1 MSEKTLIDRIVL
13 ADEQGHL
20 QGKPLESVRG
30 AVAEAVPPA
39 VAAEVAKLPKPAPS
53 AETNPVKIVAGGSIP
68 ALADGEQERAFMV
81 TAQAT
86 APDGVTWLGEVPGS
100 SFRGLVVLRRV
111 SDGTVL
117 GVSRS
122 TEHSNTS
129 VVPTAPTPQPTPA
142 ALARPTVTT
151 TAAAGSVTVSWA
163 PVAGA
168 ESYEVQVDTG
178 APVLAASPHTFT
190 PAAANGTVK
199 VRAVRGSERGP
210 WGIALYT
217 AAVAMTEPAVTGYV
231 PTWSHGGWIEVN
243 KSLAQ
248 YFKAEGAQVTGW
260 EYPRNSQTWEPV
272 PSSDTAHYKQ
282 QPADKIL
289 VAPGAKIESEG
300 DKVIITTAQPMG
312 VGDAIGLDPGEGLF
326 GKMRFKVIDRAGTPT
341 YMCDQHPP
349 IPEADGRFAS
359 GRWDSAPVQAGD
371 KLEIMH
377 GPDNYMIGTV
387 IRATGDRVKVYGFKV
402 NDWTK
407 TRLIWHGWHW
417 ESGSA
422 TLSKKAA

>member
-39 VAAEVAKLPKPAPS
+39 VAAEVAKLPKPA
-53 AETNPVKIVAGGSIP
+53 AADVRPVEVVAGGSIP
-68 ALADGEQERAFMV
+68 ALAEVEQERAFMV

-86 APDGVTWLGEVPGS
+86 APDGVTWIGEAPS
-100 SFRGLVVLRRV
+100 AAFRGLVVLRRV

-122 TEHSNTS
+122 TEHSSTP
-129 VVPTAPTPQPTPA
+129 VAPPAPTPA

-151 TAAAGSVTVSWA
+151 TAAAGAVTARWE

-168 ESYEVQVDTG
+168 DSYEIQVDTG
-178 APVLAASPHTFT
+178 APAPATSPHTFT
-190 PAAANGTVK
+190 PTAANGTVK
-199 VRAVRGSERGP
+199 VRAVRGSEHGP

-217 AAVAMTEPAVTGYV
+217 ASVAMAESAVTGYAT
-231 PTWSHGGWIEVN
+231 TWAHGGWIEVN

-248 YFKAEGAQVTGW
+248 YFKAEGATVTGW

-289 VAPGAKIESEG
+289 VAQGVKIESEG
-300 DKVIITTAQPMG
+300 DKVVIATAKPMG
-312 VGDAIGLDPGEGLF
+312 PGDAIGLDLGNAP
-326 GKMRFKVIDRAGTPT
+326 MRFKVVDRAGTPT
-341 YMCDQHPP
+341 YTCEQRPP

-359 GRWDSAPVQAGD
+359 GRWDSAPVQDGD
-371 KLEIMH
+371 KLEISH
-377 GPDNYMIGTV
+377 GPDSYIVGTV
-387 IRATGDRVKVYGFKV
+387 IRANGDRVKIYGFKV
-402 NDWTK
+402 SDWST

-422 TLSKKAA
+422 TLSKAA

>member
-1 MSEKTLIDRIVL
+1 MAEASKVVFDRLVI

-20 QGKPLESVRG
+20 QGKPMEGVTAAITA
-30 AVAEAVPPA
+30 AVAEALAKRPVPNQPA
-39 VAAEVAKLPKPAPS
+39 DARPVEVI
-53 AETNPVKIVAGGSIP
+53 TGGSIP
-68 ALADGEQERAFMV
+68 ALAEGEQERAFMV

-86 APDGVTWLGEVPGS
+86 APDGVTWLDGEAPS
-100 SFRGLVVLRRV
+100 ASFRGLVVLRRV

-122 TEHSNTS
+122 TEASTAP
-129 VVPTAPTPQPTPA
+129 VVPPTPTPQPVPN

-151 TAAAGSVTVSWA
+151 TAAAGSVTAHWE

-168 ESYEVQVDTG
+168 DSYEVQVDTG
-178 APVLAASPHTFT
+178 EPALAASPHTFT
-190 PAAANGTVK
+190 PTAAEGTVK

-210 WGIALYT
+210 WGIALY
-217 AAVAMTEPAVTGYV
+217 AASVAMTESAVTGYV
-231 PTWSHGGWIEVN
+231 ATWAHNGWIDVN
-243 KSLAQ
+243 KSLSQ
-248 YFKAEGAQVTGW
+248 YFRADGATVTGW

-272 PSSDTAHYKQ
+272 PASDTAHYKQ

-289 VAPGAKIESEG
+289 FASGVKIENEG

-312 VGDAIGLDPGEGLF
+312 VGDAIGLDTGGGIY
-326 GKMRFKVIDRAGTPT
+326 GKMRFKVIDRAGNLT

-349 IPEADGRFAS
+349 VPEGADTYTS
-359 GRWDSAPVQAGD
+359 GRWDSAPVHAGD
-371 KLEIMH
+371 KLEIVH

-387 IRATGDRVKVYGFKV
+387 IRANGERVKIYGFRV
-402 NDWTK
+402 SDWST

-422 TLSKKAA
+422 TLSKAA

>member
-30 AVAEAVPPA
+30 VVAEAVPPA

-68 ALADGEQERAFMV
+68 ALAEGEQERAFMI
-81 TAQAT
+81 TAPAT
-86 APDGVTWLGEVPGS
+86 APDGVTWLGGEVPS
-100 SFRGLVVLRRV
+100 TAFRGLVVLCRV

-122 TEHSNTS
+122 TEHSSTP
-129 VVPTAPTPQPTPA
+129 VVPPAPTPA

-151 TAAAGSVTVSWA
+151 TAAAGAVTARWE

-168 ESYEVQVDTG
+168 DSYEVQVDTG
-178 APVLAASPHTFT
+178 APALAASPHTFT
-190 PAAANGTVK
+190 PSAANGTVK
-199 VRAVRGSERGP
+199 VRAVRGSEHGP

-217 AAVAMTEPAVTGYV
+217 ASVAMAESAVTGYAT
-231 PTWSHGGWIEVN
+231 TWAHNGWIEVN
-243 KSLAQ
+243 KSLSQ
-248 YFKAEGAQVTGW
+248 YFKAEGATVTGW

-272 PSSDTAHYKQ
+272 PSSDTARYQ
-282 QPADKIL
+282 PQPADKIL
-289 VAPGAKIESEG
+289 VAAGVKIENEG
-300 DKVIITTAQPMG
+300 EKVLITTAKPMG
-312 VGDAIGLDPGEGLF
+312 PGDAIGLDKSEAYGTL
-326 GKMRFKVIDRAGTPT
+326 RFKVIDRGGTPT
-341 YMCDQHPP
+341 YICNQYPP
-349 IPEADGRFAS
+349 IPEANGQFPS
-359 GRWDSAPVQAGD
+359 GRWDSAPVQEGD
-371 KLEIMH
+371 QLEIMH

-387 IRATGDRVKVYGFKV
+387 IRATGDRVKIYGFKV
-402 NDWTK
+402 DDWTK
-407 TRLIWHGWHW
+407 TRLVWHGWHW

>member
-20 QGKPLESVRG
+20 QGKPLEGVTAAITV
-30 AVAEAVPPA
+30 AVAEELAKRPEPSQQVEARP
-39 VAAEVAKLPKPAPS
+39 VEV
-53 AETNPVKIVAGGSIP
+53 VAGGSIP

-81 TAQAT
+81 TAQAV
-86 APDGVTWLGEVPGS
+86 APGGVTWLGEAPGEA
-100 SFRGLVVLRRV
+100 FRGLVVLRRV

-122 TEHSNTS
+122 TESSDTP
-129 VVPTAPTPQPTPA
+129 VVPPAPNPQPTPA

-151 TAAAGSVTVSWA
+151 TAAAGSVTASWE

-168 ESYEVQVDTG
+168 DSYEVQVDTG
-178 APVLAASPHTFT
+178 APALATSPHTFT

-210 WGIALYT
+210 WGIAVYA
-217 AAVAMTEPAVTGYV
+217 AAVAQTESAVTGYAT
-231 PTWSHGGWIEVN
+231 TWAHNGWIEVN

-248 YFKAEGAQVTGW
+248 YFKAEGATVTGW

-272 PSSDTAHYKQ
+272 PASDTAHYKP

-289 VAPGAKIESEG
+289 VAQGVKIENEG
-300 DKVIITTAQPMG
+300 DKVLITTAKPMG
-312 VGDAIGLDPGEGLF
+312 PGDAIGLDKSENYGTL
-326 GKMRFKVIDRAGTPT
+326 RFKVIDRAGTPT
-341 YMCDQHPP
+341 YICDQHPP
-349 IPEADGRFAS
+349 IPEANGQFPS
-359 GRWDSAPVQAGD
+359 GRWDSAPVQEGD
-371 KLEIMH
+371 QLEIMH

-387 IRATGDRVKVYGFKV
+387 IRTAGDRVKIYGFKV
-402 NDWTK
+402 DDWTK
-407 TRLIWHGWHW
+407 TRLVWHGWHW

>member
-30 AVAEAVPPA
+30 VVAEAVPPA

-68 ALADGEQERAFMV
+68 ALAEGEQERAFMV

-86 APDGVTWLGEVPGS
+86 APDGVTWIGEAPS
-100 SFRGLVVLRRV
+100 AAFRGLVVLRRV

-122 TEHSNTS
+122 TEHSSTP
-129 VVPTAPTPQPTPA
+129 VVPPAPTPQPVPN

-151 TAAAGSVTVSWA
+151 TAVTGSVTAHWE

-168 ESYEVQVDTG
+168 DSYEIQVDTG
-178 APVLAASPHTFT
+178 APALATSPHTFT
-190 PAAANGTVK
+190 PTAANGTVK
-199 VRAVRGSERGP
+199 VRAVRGSEHGP

-217 AAVAMTEPAVTGYV
+217 ASVAMAESAVTGYAT
-231 PTWSHGGWIEVN
+231 TWSHGGWIEVN

-248 YFKAEGAQVTGW
+248 YFKAEGATVTGW

-272 PSSDTAHYKQ
+272 PASDTAHYKQ

-289 VAPGAKIESEG
+289 VAQGVKIEFEG
-300 DKVIITTAQPMG
+300 DKVVIATAKPMG
-312 VGDAIGLDPGEGLF
+312 TGDAIGLDLGNAP
-326 GKMRFKVIDRAGTPT
+326 MRFKVVDRAGTPT
-341 YMCDQHPP
+341 YTCEQRPP

-359 GRWDSAPVQAGD
+359 GRWDSAPVQDGD
-371 KLEIMH
+371 KLEISH
-377 GPDNYMIGTV
+377 GPDSYIVGTV
-387 IRATGDRVKVYGFKV
+387 IRANGDRVKVYGFKV
-402 NDWTK
+402 SDWST

-422 TLSKKAA
+422 TLSKAA

>member
-1 MSEKTLIDRIVL
+1 MSNEKTVFDRLVI

-20 QGKPLESVRG
+20 QGKPLEGVTAAITA
-30 AVAEAVPPA
+30 AVAEELAKRPEPSRPA
-39 VAAEVAKLPKPAPS
+39 DARPVEV
-53 AETNPVKIVAGGSIP
+53 VAGGSIP
-68 ALADGEQERAFMV
+68 ALAEGEQERAFMV

-86 APDGVTWLGEVPGS
+86 APDGVTWLGEAPS
-100 SFRGLVVLRRV
+100 AAFRGLVVLRRV

-122 TEHSNTS
+122 TDNSNTP
-129 VVPTAPTPQPTPA
+129 VVPPAPTPQPTPA

-151 TAAAGSVTVSWA
+151 TAAAGAVTARWE

-178 APVLAASPHTFT
+178 EPTAASSPHTFT
-190 PAAANGTVK
+190 PAAANGAVK

-210 WGIALYT
+210 WGIAVYA
-217 AAVAMTEPAVTGYV
+217 AAVAQTESAVTGYAT
-231 PTWSHGGWIEVN
+231 TWAHNGWIEVN
-243 KSLAQ
+243 KSLSQ
-248 YFKAEGAQVTGW
+248 YFKAEGATVTGW

-272 PSSDTAHYKQ
+272 PVSDTARYKQ

-289 VAPGAKIESEG
+289 VASGVKIENEG
-300 DKVIITTAQPMG
+300 DKVIITTTQPMG
-312 VGDAIGLDPGEGLF
+312 PGDAIGLDKSENYGTL
-326 GKMRFKVIDRAGTPT
+326 RFKVIDRAGTLT
-341 YMCDQHPP
+341 YVCDQHPP
-349 IPEADGRFAS
+349 IPEANGQFPS

-387 IRATGDRVKVYGFKV
+387 IRAGGDRVKIYGFKV
-402 NDWTK
+402 DDWSK

>member
-1 MSEKTLIDRIVL
+1 MSNEKTVFDRLVI

-20 QGKPLESVRG
+20 QGKPLEGVTAAITA
-30 AVAEAVPPA
+30 AVAEELAKRPEPSRPA
-39 VAAEVAKLPKPAPS
+39 DARPVEVI
-53 AETNPVKIVAGGSIP
+53 TGGFIP
-68 ALADGEQERAFMV
+68 ALAEGEQERAFMV

-86 APDGVTWLGEVPGS
+86 APDGVTWLGGEAPGAA
-100 SFRGLVVLRRV
+100 FRGLVVLRRV
-111 SDGTVL
+111 SDGTIL

-122 TEHSNTS
+122 TEHSNTT
-129 VVPTAPTPQPTPA
+129 VVPPAPTPQPTPA

-168 ESYEVQVDTG
+168 ESYEVQVDT
-178 APVLAASPHTFT
+178 ATPALAASPHTFT
-190 PAAANGTVK
+190 PTAAEGTVK

-210 WGIALYT
+210 WGIAVYA
-217 AAVAMTEPAVTGYV
+217 AAVTQTESAVTGYAT
-231 PTWSHGGWIEVN
+231 TWAHNGWIEVN
-243 KSLAQ
+243 KSLSQ
-248 YFKAEGAQVTGW
+248 YFKAEGATATGW

-289 VAPGAKIESEG
+289 VAQGVKIENEG
-300 DKVIITTAQPMG
+300 DKVLITTAQPMG
-312 VGDAIGLDPGEGLF
+312 VGDAIGLDTGEGLY
-326 GKMRFKVIDRAGTPT
+326 GKMRFKVIDSAGTPT

-349 IPEADGRFAS
+349 VPEADGRFAA
-359 GRWDSAPVQAGD
+359 GRWDSAPVQDGD
-371 KLEIMH
+371 KLEISH
-377 GPDNYMIGTV
+377 GPDNYIVGTV
-387 IRATGDRVKVYGFKV
+387 IRANGDRVKIYGFKV
-402 NDWTK
+402 RDWSK

-422 TLSKKAA
+422 TISKKAA

>member
-30 AVAEAVPPA
+30 VVAEAVPPA

-68 ALADGEQERAFMV
+68 ALAEGEQERAFMV

-86 APDGVTWLGEVPGS
+86 APDGVTWIGEAPS
-100 SFRGLVVLRRV
+100 AAFRGLVVLRRV

-122 TEHSNTS
+122 TEHSSTP
-129 VVPTAPTPQPTPA
+129 VVPPAPTPA

-151 TAAAGSVTVSWA
+151 TAAAGAVTARWE

-168 ESYEVQVDTG
+168 DSYEIQVDTG
-178 APVLAASPHTFT
+178 APAPAASPHTFT
-190 PAAANGTVK
+190 PTAANGTVK
-199 VRAVRGSERGP
+199 VRAVRGSEHGP

-217 AAVAMTEPAVTGYV
+217 ASVAMAESAVTGYAM
-231 PTWSHGGWIEVN
+231 TWSHGGWIEVN

-248 YFKAEGAQVTGW
+248 YFKAEGATVTGW

-289 VAPGAKIESEG
+289 VAQGVKIESEG
-300 DKVIITTAQPMG
+300 DKVVITTAKPMG
-312 VGDAIGLDPGEGLF
+312 PGDAIGLDLGNTP
-326 GKMRFKVIDRAGTPT
+326 MRFKVVDRAGTPT
-341 YMCDQHPP
+341 YTCEQRPP

-359 GRWDSAPVQAGD
+359 GRWDSAPVQDGD
-371 KLEIMH
+371 KLEISH
-377 GPDNYMIGTV
+377 GPDNYIVGTV
-387 IRATGDRVKVYGFKV
+387 IRANGDRAKIYGFKV
-402 NDWTK
+402 NDWST

-422 TLSKKAA
+422 TLSKAA

>member
-68 ALADGEQERAFMV
+68 ALAEGEQERAFMV

-86 APDGVTWLGEVPGS
+86 APDGVTWIGEAPS
-100 SFRGLVVLRRV
+100 AAFRGLVVLRRV

-122 TEHSNTS
+122 TEHSSTP
-129 VVPTAPTPQPTPA
+129 VVPPAPTPQPVPN

-151 TAAAGSVTVSWA
+151 TAVTGSVTAHWE

-168 ESYEVQVDTG
+168 DSYEIQVDTG
-178 APVLAASPHTFT
+178 APALATSPHTFT
-190 PAAANGTVK
+190 PTAANGTVK
-199 VRAVRGSERGP
+199 VRAVRGSEHGP

-217 AAVAMTEPAVTGYV
+217 ASVAMAESAVTGYAT
-231 PTWSHGGWIEVN
+231 TWAHGGWIEVN

-248 YFKAEGAQVTGW
+248 YFKAEGATVTGW

-272 PSSDTAHYKQ
+272 PASDTAHYKQ

-289 VAPGAKIESEG
+289 VAQGVKIEFEG
-300 DKVIITTAQPMG
+300 DKVVIATAKPMG
-312 VGDAIGLDPGEGLF
+312 PGDAIGLDLGNAP
-326 GKMRFKVIDRAGTPT
+326 MRFKVVDRAGTPT
-341 YMCDQHPP
+341 YTCEQRPP

-359 GRWDSAPVQAGD
+359 GRWDSAPVQDGD
-371 KLEIMH
+371 KLEISH
-377 GPDNYMIGTV
+377 GPDSYIVGTV
-387 IRATGDRVKVYGFKV
+387 IRANSDRVKVYGFKV
-402 NDWTK
+402 SDWST

-422 TLSKKAA
+422 TLSKAA

>member
-1 MSEKTLIDRIVL
+1 MSNEKTVFDRLII

-20 QGKPLESVRG
+20 QGKPLEGVTAAITA
-30 AVAEAVPPA
+30 AVAEELAKRPEPSQPVEAHP
-39 VAAEVAKLPKPAPS
+39 VEVI
-53 AETNPVKIVAGGSIP
+53 TGGSIP
-68 ALADGEQERAFMV
+68 ALAEGEQERAFMV
-81 TAQAT
+81 TAQAV
-86 APDGVTWLGEVPGS
+86 APDGVTWLGSEAPGAA
-100 SFRGLVVLRRV
+100 FRGLVVLRRV
-111 SDGTVL
+111 SDGTIL

-122 TEHSNTS
+122 TEHSNTP
-129 VVPTAPTPQPTPA
+129 VAPPAPNPQPIPA

-151 TAAAGSVTVSWA
+151 TAAAGSVTASWE

-178 APVLAASPHTFT
+178 APAMASSPHTFT
-190 PAAANGTVK
+190 PTAANGTVK

-210 WGIALYT
+210 WGIAVYA
-217 AAVAMTEPAVTGYV
+217 AAVAQAESAVTGYAT
-231 PTWSHGGWIEVN
+231 TWAHNGWIEVN
-243 KSLAQ
+243 KSLSQ
-248 YFKAEGAQVTGW
+248 YFKAEGATVTGW

-272 PSSDTAHYKQ
+272 PPSDTAHYKP

-289 VAPGAKIESEG
+289 VASGAKIENEG
-300 DKVIITTAQPMG
+300 DKVIITTAHSMG
-312 VGDAIGLDPGEGLF
+312 VGDAIGLDTGDGLY

-349 IPEADGRFAS
+349 VPEAAGNYAS

-371 KLEIMH
+371 KLEISH

-387 IRATGDRVKVYGFKV
+387 IRANGDRVKVYGFKV
-402 NDWTK
+402 SDWSA

-422 TLSKKAA
+422 TISKKAA

>member
-20 QGKPLESVRG
+20 QGKPLEGVTAAIAA
-30 AVAEAVPPA
+30 AVAEELAKRPEPSQPVETRP
-39 VAAEVAKLPKPAPS
+39 VEVV
-53 AETNPVKIVAGGSIP
+53 TGGSIP
-68 ALADGEQERAFMV
+68 ALAESEQERAFMV
-81 TAQAT
+81 TAQAA
-86 APDGVTWLGEVPGS
+86 APDGVTWLGGAPGAA
-100 SFRGLVVLRRV
+100 FRGLVVLRRV

-122 TEHSNTS
+122 TEHSNTP
-129 VVPTAPTPQPTPA
+129 VVPPAPNPQPIPA

-151 TAAAGSVTVSWA
+151 TAAAGSVTASWE
-163 PVAGA
+163 PLSGA

-178 APVLAASPHTFT
+178 EPATASSPHTFT
-190 PAAANGTVK
+190 PTAANGTVK
-199 VRAVRGSERGP
+199 VRAVRGSEHGP
-210 WGIALYT
+210 WGIAVYA
-217 AAVAMTEPAVTGYV
+217 AAVAQTESVVTGYAT
-231 PTWSHGGWIEVN
+231 TWAHNGWIEVN
-243 KSLAQ
+243 KSLSQ
-248 YFKAEGAQVTGW
+248 YFKAEGATVTGW

-272 PSSDTAHYKQ
+272 PASDTARYKP

-289 VAPGAKIESEG
+289 VASGVKIENEG
-300 DKVIITTAQPMG
+300 DNVIITTAKPMG
-312 VGDAIGLDPGEGLF
+312 PGDAIGLDKSENYGTL
-326 GKMRFKVIDRAGTPT
+326 RFKVIDRGGTPT
-341 YMCDQHPP
+341 YICDQHPP
-349 IPEADGRFAS
+349 IPEANGQFPS

-387 IRATGDRVKVYGFKV
+387 IRATGDRVKIYGFKV
-402 NDWTK
+402 DDWTK

>member
-1 MSEKTLIDRIVL
+1 MAENKVVFDRLVI

-20 QGKPLESVRG
+20 QGKPLEGVTSAITA
-30 AVAEAVPPA
+30 AVAEELAKRPEPSRPA
-39 VAAEVAKLPKPAPS
+39 DARPVEV
-53 AETNPVKIVAGGSIP
+53 IAGGSIP
-68 ALADGEQERAFMV
+68 ALAEGEQERAFMV

-122 TEHSNTS
+122 TEHSNTP

-217 AAVAMTEPAVTGYV
+217 AAVAMTESAVTGYV

-289 VAPGAKIESEG
+289 VAPGVKIESEG
-300 DKVIITTAQPMG
+300 DKVVIATAKPMG
-312 VGDAIGLDPGEGLF
+312 PGDAIGLDLGNTP
-326 GKMRFKVIDRAGTPT
+326 MRFKVVDRAGTPT
-341 YMCDQHPP
+341 YTCEQRPP

-359 GRWDSAPVQAGD
+359 GRWDSAPVQDGD
-371 KLEIMH
+371 KLEISH
-377 GPDNYMIGTV
+377 GPDNYIVGTV
-387 IRATGDRVKVYGFKV
+387 IRSNGDRVKIYGFKV
-402 NDWTK
+402 SDWSA

>member
-1 MSEKTLIDRIVL
+1 MAEDKVVFDRLVI

-20 QGKPLESVRG
+20 QGKPLEGVTAAITA
-30 AVAEAVPPA
+30 AVAEELAKRPEPSRPA
-39 VAAEVAKLPKPAPS
+39 DTRPVEVI
-53 AETNPVKIVAGGSIP
+53 TGGSIP
-68 ALADGEQERAFMV
+68 ALAAGEQERAFMV

-86 APDGVTWLGEVPGS
+86 APEGVTWLGGEAPGAA
-100 SFRGLVVLRRV
+100 FRGLVVLRRV

-122 TEHSNTS
+122 TEHSNTP
-129 VVPTAPTPQPTPA
+129 VVPPAPTPQPTPA

-151 TAAAGSVTVSWA
+151 TAVAGSVTVSWA

-178 APVLAASPHTFT
+178 EPSIAASPHTFT
-190 PAAANGTVK
+190 PAAAEGTVK

-210 WGIALYT
+210 WGIALY
-217 AAVAMTEPAVTGYV
+217 AASGAMTESAVTGYV
-231 PTWSHGGWIEVN
+231 STWSHGGWIEVN

-248 YFKAEGAQVTGW
+248 YFKAEGEQVTGW

-289 VAPGAKIESEG
+289 VAQGVKIENEG
-300 DKVIITTAQPMG
+300 DKVIITTAKPMG
-312 VGDAIGLDPGEGLF
+312 PGDAIGLDLGNMP
-326 GKMRFKVIDRAGTPT
+326 MRFKVVDRAGTPT
-341 YMCDQHPP
+341 YTCEQRPP

-359 GRWDSAPVQAGD
+359 GRWDSAPVQDGD
-371 KLEIMH
+371 KLEISH
-377 GPDNYMIGTV
+377 GPDNYIVGTV
-387 IRATGDRVKVYGFKV
+387 IRANGDRVKIYGFKV
-402 NDWTK
+402 SDWST

>member
-20 QGKPLESVRG
+20 QGKPLEGVTAAITA
-30 AVAEAVPPA
+30 AVAEELAKRPEPSQPA
-39 VAAEVAKLPKPAPS
+39 EARPVEVV
-53 AETNPVKIVAGGSIP
+53 TGGSIP
-68 ALADGEQERAFMV
+68 ALAEGEQERAFMV
-81 TAQAT
+81 TAQAV
-86 APDGVTWLGEVPGS
+86 APGGVTWLGEAPGEA
-100 SFRGLVVLRRV
+100 FRGLVVLRRV
-111 SDGTVL
+111 SDGTIL

-122 TEHSNTS
+122 TEHSNTP
-129 VVPTAPTPQPTPA
+129 VMPPAPTPQPTPA

-151 TAAAGSVTVSWA
+151 TAAAGAVTARWE

-168 ESYEVQVDTG
+168 DSYEVQVDTG
-178 APVLAASPHTFT
+178 APALAASPHTFT

-210 WGIALYT
+210 WGIAVYA
-217 AAVAMTEPAVTGYV
+217 AAVTQTESAVTGYAT
-231 PTWSHGGWIEVN
+231 TWAHNGWIEVN
-243 KSLAQ
+243 KSLSQ
-248 YFKAEGAQVTGW
+248 YFKAEGATVTGW

-272 PSSDTAHYKQ
+272 PASDTAHYKP

-289 VAPGAKIESEG
+289 VAQGVKIENEG
-300 DKVIITTAQPMG
+300 DKVLITTAKPMG
-312 VGDAIGLDPGEGLF
+312 PGDAIGLDKSENYGTL
-326 GKMRFKVIDRAGTPT
+326 RFKVIDRGGVPT
-341 YMCDQHPP
+341 YICDHHPP
-349 IPEADGRFAS
+349 IPEANGQFPS

-387 IRATGDRVKVYGFKV
+387 IRAGGARVKIYGFKV
-402 NDWTK
+402 DDWTK

>member
-1 MSEKTLIDRIVL
+1 MSNEKTVFDRLVI

-20 QGKPLESVRG
+20 QGKPLEGVTAAITA
-30 AVAEAVPPA
+30 AVAEELAKRPEPSRPA
-39 VAAEVAKLPKPAPS
+39 DARPVEV
-53 AETNPVKIVAGGSIP
+53 VAGGSIP
-68 ALADGEQERAFMV
+68 ALAEGEQERAFMV

-86 APDGVTWLGEVPGS
+86 APDGVTWLGGS
-100 SFRGLVVLRRV
+100 APDAAFRGLVVLRRV

-122 TEHSNTS
+122 TDTSNTP
-129 VVPTAPTPQPTPA
+129 VVPPAPNPQPTPA
-142 ALARPTVTT
+142 ALARPIVTT
-151 TAAAGSVTVSWA
+151 TAAAGSVTARWE

-178 APVLAASPHTFT
+178 EPTAASSPHTFT
-190 PAAANGTVK
+190 PASANGTVK

-210 WGIALYT
+210 WGIAVY
-217 AAVAMTEPAVTGYV
+217 AAVVALNESAVTGYAA
-231 PTWSHGGWIEVN
+231 TWAHGGWIDPG

-248 YFKAEGAQVTGW
+248 YLSANGSVVTGW

-272 PSSDTAHYKQ
+272 PPSDTAHYKA

-289 VAPGAKIESEG
+289 VAQGVKIESEG
-300 DKVIITTAQPMG
+300 DKVVITTAKPMG
-312 VGDAIGLDPGEGLF
+312 VGDAIGLDLGNNNP
-326 GKMRFKVIDRAGTPT
+326 MRFKVVDRAETPT
-341 YMCDQHPP
+341 YTCEQRPP

-371 KLEIMH
+371 KLEILH
-377 GPDNYMIGTV
+377 GPDNYIIGTV
-387 IRATGDRVKVYGFKV
+387 IRETGERVKIYGFKV
-402 NDWTK
+402 SDWSATS
-407 TRLIWHGWHW
+407 LVWHGWHW

-422 TLSKKAA
+422 TLHKAA

>member
-53 AETNPVKIVAGGSIP
+53 ADTNPVKIVAGGSIP
-68 ALADGEQERAFMV
+68 ALAEGEQERAFMV

-86 APDGVTWLGEVPGS
+86 APDGVTWLGEAPS
-100 SFRGLVVLRRV
+100 AAFRGLVVLRRV

-122 TEHSNTS
+122 TDTSNTP
-129 VVPTAPTPQPTPA
+129 VVPPAPTPA

-151 TAAAGSVTVSWA
+151 TASAGAVTARWE

-168 ESYEVQVDTG
+168 DSYEVQVDTG
-178 APVLAASPHTFT
+178 APALAASPHTFT

-199 VRAVRGSERGP
+199 VRAVRGSEHGP

-217 AAVAMTEPAVTGYV
+217 ASVAMAESAVTGYAT
-231 PTWSHGGWIEVN
+231 TWGHVGWIEVN

-248 YFKAEGAQVTGW
+248 YFKTEGATVTGW

-272 PSSDTAHYKQ
+272 PASDTAHYKP

-289 VAPGAKIESEG
+289 VAPGTKIENEG
-300 DKVIITTAQPMG
+300 DKVIITTAKPMG
-312 VGDAIGLDPGEGLF
+312 PGDAIGLDKSENYGTL
-326 GKMRFKVIDRAGTPT
+326 RFKVIDRAGTPT
-341 YMCDQHPP
+341 YICDQYPP
-349 IPEADGRFAS
+349 IPEANGQFSS

-371 KLEIMH
+371 KLEIVH

-387 IRATGDRVKVYGFKV
+387 IRATGDRVKIYGFKV
-402 NDWTK
+402 DDWAR
-407 TRLIWHGWHW
+407 TRLVWHGWHW

-422 TLSKKAA
+422 TLSKAA

>member
-1 MSEKTLIDRIVL
+1 MADDSKVVFDRLVI

-20 QGKPLESVRG
+20 QGKPLEGVTSAITA
-30 AVAEAVPPA
+30 AVAEELAKRPEPSRPA
-39 VAAEVAKLPKPAPS
+39 DVRPVEVI
-53 AETNPVKIVAGGSIP
+53 TGGAIP
-68 ALADGEQERAFMV
+68 ALAAGEQERAFMV

-86 APDGVTWLGEVPGS
+86 APDGVTWLGSEAPS
-100 SFRGLVVLRRV
+100 AAFRGLVVLRRV

-122 TEHSNTS
+122 TEVSTAP
-129 VVPTAPTPQPTPA
+129 VVPPAPTPQPTPA

-178 APVLAASPHTFT
+178 EPAIAASPHTFT
-190 PAAANGTVK
+190 PAAAEGTVK

-217 AAVAMTEPAVTGYV
+217 AAVAMTESAVTGYV
-231 PTWSHGGWIEVN
+231 STWSHGGWIEVN

-272 PSSDTAHYKQ
+272 PASDTAHYKPQ
-282 QPADKIL
+282 AADKIL
-289 VAPGAKIESEG
+289 VAQGVKIESEG
-300 DKVIITTAQPMG
+300 DKVVIATAKPMG
-312 VGDAIGLDPGEGLF
+312 PGDAIGLDLGNAP
-326 GKMRFKVIDRAGTPT
+326 MRFKVVDRAGTPT
-341 YMCDQHPP
+341 YTCEQRPP

-359 GRWDSAPVQAGD
+359 GRWDSAPVQDGD
-371 KLEIMH
+371 KLEISH
-377 GPDNYMIGTV
+377 GPDNYIVGTV
-387 IRATGDRVKVYGFKV
+387 IRANGDRVKIYGFKV
-402 NDWTK
+402 DDWTK

-422 TLSKKAA
+422 TLSKAA

>member
-1 MSEKTLIDRIVL
+1 MSNEKTVFDRLVI

-20 QGKPLESVRG
+20 QGKPLEGVTAAITA
-30 AVAEAVPPA
+30 AVVEELAKRPEPSRPA
-39 VAAEVAKLPKPAPS
+39 DARPVEV
-53 AETNPVKIVAGGSIP
+53 VAGGSIP
-68 ALADGEQERAFMV
+68 ALAEGEQERAFMV

-86 APDGVTWLGEVPGS
+86 APDGVTWLGGEAPTAT
-100 SFRGLVVLRRV
+100 FRGLVVLRRV

-122 TEHSNTS
+122 TEASTAP
-129 VVPTAPTPQPTPA
+129 VVPPTPTPQPVPN

-151 TAAAGSVTVSWA
+151 TAAAGSVTAHWE

-178 APVLAASPHTFT
+178 EPALAASPHTFT
-190 PAAANGTVK
+190 PTAAEGTVK

-210 WGIALYT
+210 WGIAVY
-217 AAVAMTEPAVTGYV
+217 AAAAAQAESAVTGYV
-231 PTWSHGGWIEVN
+231 STWSHGGWIEVN

-248 YFKAEGAQVTGW
+248 YFKAEGAQVAGW

-289 VAPGAKIESEG
+289 VAQGVKIESEG
-300 DKVIITTAQPMG
+300 DKVVIATAKPMG
-312 VGDAIGLDPGEGLF
+312 PGDAIGLDLGNTP
-326 GKMRFKVIDRAGTPT
+326 MRFKVVDRAGTPT
-341 YMCDQHPP
+341 YTCEMHPP

-359 GRWDSAPVQAGD
+359 GRWDSAPVQDGD
-371 KLEIMH
+371 KLEISH
-377 GPDNYMIGTV
+377 GPDNYIVGTV
-387 IRATGDRVKVYGFKV
+387 IRSNGDRVKIYGFKV
-402 NDWTK
+402 SDWSA

>member
-53 AETNPVKIVAGGSIP
+53 ADTNPVKIVAGGSIP
-68 ALADGEQERAFMV
+68 ALAEGEQERAFMV

-86 APDGVTWLGEVPGS
+86 APDGVTWLGEAPS
-100 SFRGLVVLRRV
+100 AAFRGLVVLRRV

-122 TEHSNTS
+122 TDTSNTP
-129 VVPTAPTPQPTPA
+129 VVPPAPTPA

-151 TAAAGSVTVSWA
+151 TASAGAVTARWE

-168 ESYEVQVDTG
+168 DSYEVQVDTG
-178 APVLAASPHTFT
+178 APALAASPHTFT

-199 VRAVRGSERGP
+199 VRAVRGSEHGP

-217 AAVAMTEPAVTGYV
+217 ASVAMAESAVTGYAT
-231 PTWSHGGWIEVN
+231 TWGHVGWIEVN

-248 YFKAEGAQVTGW
+248 YFKTEGATVTGW

-272 PSSDTAHYKQ
+272 PASDTAHYKP

-289 VAPGAKIESEG
+289 VAPGTKIENEG
-300 DKVIITTAQPMG
+300 DKVIITTAKPMG
-312 VGDAIGLDPGEGLF
+312 PGDAIGLDKSENYGTL
-326 GKMRFKVIDRAGTPT
+326 RFKVIDRAGTPT
-341 YMCDQHPP
+341 YICDQYPP
-349 IPEADGRFAS
+349 IPEANGQFPS

-371 KLEIMH
+371 KLEIVH

-387 IRATGDRVKVYGFKV
+387 IRATGDRVKIYGFKV
-402 NDWTK
+402 DDWAR
-407 TRLIWHGWHW
+407 TRLVWHGWHW

-422 TLSKKAA
+422 TLSKAA

>member
-39 VAAEVAKLPKPAPS
+39 VAAEVAKLPKPA
-53 AETNPVKIVAGGSIP
+53 AADVRPVEVVAGGSIP
-68 ALADGEQERAFMV
+68 ALAEVEQERAFMV

-86 APDGVTWLGEVPGS
+86 APDGVTWIGEAPS
-100 SFRGLVVLRRV
+100 AAFRGLVVLRRV

-122 TEHSNTS
+122 TEHSSTP
-129 VVPTAPTPQPTPA
+129 VAPPAPTPA

-151 TAAAGSVTVSWA
+151 TAAAGAVTARWE

-168 ESYEVQVDTG
+168 DSYESQVDTG
-178 APVLAASPHTFT
+178 APALATSPHTFT
-190 PAAANGTVK
+190 PTAANGTVK
-199 VRAVRGSERGP
+199 VRAVRGSEHGP

-217 AAVAMTEPAVTGYV
+217 ASVAMAESAVTGYAT
-231 PTWSHGGWIEVN
+231 TWAHGGWIEVN

-248 YFKAEGAQVTGW
+248 YFKAEGATVTGW

-289 VAPGAKIESEG
+289 VAQGVKIESEG
-300 DKVIITTAQPMG
+300 DKVVIATAKPMG
-312 VGDAIGLDPGEGLF
+312 PGDAIGLDLGNAP
-326 GKMRFKVIDRAGTPT
+326 MRFKVVDRAGTPT
-341 YMCDQHPP
+341 YTCEQRPP

-359 GRWDSAPVQAGD
+359 GRWDSAPVQDGD
-371 KLEIMH
+371 KLEISH
-377 GPDNYMIGTV
+377 GPDSYIVGTV
-387 IRATGDRVKVYGFKV
+387 IRANGDRVKIYGFKV
-402 NDWTK
+402 SDWST

-422 TLSKKAA
+422 TLSKAA